1 MMMGVLAAE
10 QTGAGEDVDGAMQE
24 GVVMALETAAQ
35 FYDREGSI
43 KKRWG
48 GKQRHAGTGVFPCK
62 DGYIYFMAGG
72 VGGNRFWRL
81 SCDWFEEEGVP
92 GAEQFR
98 DERWFTHDFLGTDD
112 APKIRSEEHTS
123 DLQSLMRISYAVSFL
138 KKETHVFKT
147 LHNNK

>member
-72 VGGNRFWRL
+72 VGGHRFWRL

-98 DERWFTHDFLGTDD
+98 DERWFTHDVLGTAD
-112 APKIRSEEHTS
+112 AKQIFADIFIPFASQIGKAHVCPPVTHTH
-123 DLQSLMRISYAVSFL
+123 IA
-138 KKETHVFKT
+138 
-147 LHNNK
+147 